1 MPPATAGE
9 KEREELGAP
18 QTPAGGLRP
27 PAPPAE
33 QLKSGFERN
42 DTWQTTKR

>member
-1 MPPATAGE
+1 MPPAAASG
-9 KEREELGAP
+9 KEGRDLGAP